1 MGFTLASQASA
12 VNNSVTDRGVNGAL
26 DPNTIRSMRIT
37 RRTFLETA
45 AAGVALSAIGRNAFA
60 RQQPSDQIVLGMI
73 GVGGMGTGRLRQ
85 FLTHPDVRVGAICD
99 VDTSHI
105 DRAVAEV
112 EKTGGYKPKTFTD
125 FRRLLEDREIDAV
138 AVVTPDHWHAIPAVR
153 AFEAGKDVFVE
164 KPLSYSVAEGRLMAD
179 ASVKYKRVSQ
189 MGNHIHNETPN
200 YRRVVEIVQSGKLGR
215 ITRVH
220 CWKTCRTEPHT
231 TDNPPAMPPTL
242 DYDFWLGPAPR
253 RAYEPFRCHN
263 TFRHF
268 WDYSGGTFIDF
279 WCHIVDVA
287 VWAMDLK
294 GPKSV
299 SAVGGRLFLDDPT
312 ETPDTMEATLEY
324 PNLLFLFSFRPT
336 PLNGFEH
343 MGHIGC
349 LFEGTEASVVA
360 NYEKHEVWA
369 KGVKVE
375 DFPRPDPTIPDS
387 PGHLREF
394 LDAIKSRNLETTCN
408 VRYGHRVTKLGLL
421 SNISFRAGRRVYW
434 DDEHERI
441 VGDDEANRML
451 KRSFRK
457 PYRFS

>member
-1 MGFTLASQASA
+1 M
-12 VNNSVTDRGVNGAL
+12 NGRR
-26 DPNTIRSMRIT
+26 PITIRTMKMT
-37 RRTFLETA
+37 RRAFLETT
-45 AAGVALSAIGRNAFA
+45 AAGVAFTTIGRHAFA
-60 RQQPSDQIVLGMI
+60 QPQPSDQIVLGMI

-85 FLTHPDVRVGAICD
+85 FLSHADVRVGAICD

-105 DRAVAEV
+105 DRAVAVV
-112 EKTGGYKPKTFTD
+112 EKTGAPKPKTFTD

-179 ASVKYKRVSQ
+179 ASLKYKRVSQ
-189 MGNHIHNETPN
+189 MGNHIHNDLPN

-215 ITRVH
+215 VTRVH
-220 CWKTCRTEPHT
+220 CWKTCRTEPHET
-231 TDNPPAMPPTL
+231 SNPPALPATL
-242 DYDFWLGPAPR
+242 NYDFWLGPAPK

-299 SAVGGRLFLDDPT
+299 SAVGGRLFLNDPT
-312 ETPDTMEATLEY
+312 ETPDTMEAVLEY
-324 PNLLFLFSFRPT
+324 PNLMFIFSFRPT
-336 PLNGFEH
+336 PLPGFEH

-349 LFEGTEASVVA
+349 LFEGTDASVVA

-369 KGVKVE
+369 KGAKVE
-375 DFPRPDPTIPDS
+375 DFSLPAQTIPDS

-394 LDAIKSRNLETTCN
+394 LDAIKTRNLETTCN

-421 SNISFRAGRRVYW
+421 SNIAFRAGRRIYW
-434 DDEHERI
+434 DDERERI
-441 VGDDEANRML
+441 VGDDEASKML

-457 PYRFS
+457 PYKF

>member
-1 MGFTLASQASA
+1 MK
-12 VNNSVTDRGVNGAL
+12 
-26 DPNTIRSMRIT
+26 IT
-37 RRTFLETA
+37 RRTFLETT
-45 AAGVALSAIGRNAFA
+45 AAGVALTAISRTAFA
-60 RQQPSDQIVLGMI
+60 RQQPPSDQIVLGMI

-85 FLTHPDVRVGAICD
+85 FMTHPDVRIGAICD
-99 VDTSHI
+99 VDTSHT

-112 EKTGGYKPKTFTD
+112 EKARGSKPKTFTD

-179 ASVKYKRVSQ
+179 ASLEHKRVSQ
-189 MGNHIHNETPN
+189 MGNHIHNDLPN
-200 YRRVVEIVQSGKLGR
+200 YRRAVEIVQSGKLGR
-215 ITRVH
+215 VTRVH
-220 CWKTCRTEPHT
+220 VWKTCRTEPHT
-231 TDNPPAMPPTL
+231 TDNPPTLPPTL
-242 DYDFWLGPAPR
+242 DYDFWLGPAPKR
-253 RAYEPFRCHN
+253 PYEPFRCHN

-268 WDYSGGTFIDF
+268 WNYSGGTFIDF

-294 GPKSV
+294 GPKSI
-299 SAVGGRLFLDDPT
+299 SAVGGRMFLNDAT
-312 ETPDTMEATLEY
+312 ETPDTMEAVLEY
-324 PNLLFLFSFRPT
+324 PNLVFQFSFRPT
-336 PLNGFEH
+336 PLPGFDH

-349 LFEGTEASVVA
+349 LFEGTDASLVV
-360 NYEKHEVWA
+360 NYEQHEVWVKGA
-369 KGVKVE
+369 KVQ
-375 DFPRPDPTIPDS
+375 DFPRPAATIPDS

-408 VRYGHRVTKLGLL
+408 VRYGHRLTKLGLL
-421 SNISFRAGRRVYW
+421 SNIAFRTGRRIYW
-434 DDEHERI
+434 DDERERI

>member
-1 MGFTLASQASA
+1 VSHES
-12 VNNSVTDRGVNGAL
+12 SGV
-26 DPNTIRSMRIT
+26 S
-37 RRTFLETA
+37 RRVFLG
-45 AAGVALSAIGRNAFA
+45 AAGLATVMRRPLFA
-60 RQQPSDQIVLGMI
+60 QPAAPSDQIQLALI
-73 GVGGMGTGRLRQ
+73 GVGGMGTGRLKE
-85 FLTHPDVRVGAICD
+85 FMTHPDARIAAICD
-99 VDTSHI
+99 VDARHRDAAIALVQST
-105 DRAVAEV
+105 R
-112 EKTGGYKPKTFTD
+112 GYAPAGEGD
-125 FRRLLEDREIDAV
+125 FRRVLTNKDIDAV
-138 AVVTPDHWHAIPAVR
+138 AIQTPDHWHAITAVR
-153 AFEAGKDVFVE
+153 AMEAGKDVFVE
-164 KPLSYSVAEGRLMAD
+164 KPLAYSVAEGRAMAD
-179 ASVKYKRVSQ
+179 ASTRHARVTQ
-189 MGNHIHNETPN
+189 MGNHIHNTGRN
-200 YRRVVEIVQSGKLGR
+200 YRNVVEIVQSGALGR
-215 ITRVH
+215 IHRAA
-220 CWKTCRTEPHT
+220 CWRTWGGPLANNEPAT
-231 TDNPPAMPPTL
+231 QPKEL
-242 DYDFWLGPAPR
+242 DYDFWLGPAPKR
-253 RAYEPFRCHN
+253 PYHPLRSHLSFRN
-263 TFRHF
+263 F

-336 PLNGFEH
+336 PLTGFEH